1 MHEPLKNSTY
11 LAQKLFFN
19 FLGVDFLAPKSSHR
33 CEKQPVL
40 GPDKTHFQ
48 PELVLL

>member
-19 FLGVDFLAPKSSHR
+19 FLGFDFLAPKSSHR